1 MTMTTQTPMPTPGPA
16 QMPGPAQT
24 ALMPLDPTVSPQ
36 QSLRILPIRANLLPD
51 EITAGRNARRT
62 RTLLAAVLVLTIA
75 VLAGWYM
82 LAVRDRNA
90 AADDLATVTK
100 QVDDTSTEMKAD
112 KYTKVTKTIEER
124 DTITK
129 QLKAAMAN
137 DLPWYTLMDQLRTTG
152 IATVRITS
160 ISGALDKATTGGAAT
175 AAAAAASKKVGAV
188 TVSGTAKDKKTIA
201 AYLKALVD
209 AKLVTNVYLTA
220 GNKSDTNEWTF
231 TLNADIPKSA
241 LCGRFTTP
249 CKSGG
254 K

>member
-16 QMPGPAQT
+16 QAPGPAQT

-75 VLAGWYM
+75 VLAGWCMY
-82 LAVRDRNA
+82 AVRDRNA
-90 AADDLATVTK
+90 AADELASVTK
-100 QVDDTSTEMKAD
+100 QVDDTSREMKAD
-112 KYTKVTKTIEER
+112 KYTKVTKTIQER
-124 DTITK
+124 DTITD

-152 IATVRITS
+152 IASVKITS
-160 ISGALDKATTGGAAT
+160 ISGALDKVAAGGTTTAAT
-175 AAAAAASKKVGAV
+175 VSKKAGAV

-201 AYLKALVD
+201 AYLKALAD

-220 GNKSDTNEWTF
+220 GNEQDKNVWTF

>member
-1 MTMTTQTPMPTPGPA
+1 MTMTTQTPMPAPGPA

-24 ALMPLDPTVSPQ
+24 ALMPLDPMVSPQ

-75 VLAGWYM
+75 VLAGWY
-82 LAVRDRNA
+82 LYAVQDRNA
-90 AADDLATVTK
+90 AADELASVTK
-100 QVDDTSTEMKAD
+100 QVDDTSREMKAD
-112 KYTKVTKTIEER
+112 KYTKVTKTIQER
-124 DTITK
+124 DTITD

-152 IATVRITS
+152 IASVKITS
-160 ISGALDKATTGGAAT
+160 ISGALDKATAGGTPPAAAT
-175 AAAAAASKKVGAV
+175 ASKKVGAV

-201 AYLKALVD
+201 AYLKALAD

-220 GNKSDTNEWTF
+220 GNEQDKNVWTF